1 MRRQLFLFLRLLL
14 LLFLSTL
21 PLIDAQNSSIAPI
34 ANTVFIK
41 PYNYT
46 QCQVSNT
53 FRILDAQRSFNWTT
67 NIYSLNITGRSLIS
81 VANLSSTGNL
91 YASAKTEVMLGNS
104 IIYSHLT
111 PLCPDIVGG
120 CPVRSND
127 TVEIQHEFTLPNT
140 SLPVGDIIVRY
151 STLTGEME
159 PWLCLTLAPLEYQHP
174 TWKSI
179 FIYLPVALTVFAAF
193 VSFFASFATV
203 PDTDHDVF
211 LFTSNYAML
220 PATLRLKT
228 PGFFD
233 LIYHAQFI
241 VLLGQLNLDYPA
253 FYPLFASNFA
263 WSFLL
268 FPTRW
273 IPESATRVL
282 FEMGLANS
290 TRRLDDSP
298 RISVNGTG
306 MNNFAMATG
315 IDINSLF
322 MTSFIVLL
330 MIVAGCLLVCLIIWV
345 MVRCMTWYAPLR
357 YKAQNSK
364 VANFTMGII
373 LRILTLFYLPMM
385 TLSFCQL
392 MLPAPVV
399 ILLFAALVLVF
410 HIFLVYGYIAFVLL
424 DVRPP
429 SLVFS
434 DLTLLLRYGSLY
446 NAYTD
451 DHFHFFLYG
460 LIHRI
465 MTGALVG
472 WINIPGL
479 SQILVIFFSE
489 MYFLFQHLIRKPYA
503 SRHVNMLHI
512 LCGCFRVVIIALTL
526 VYIEPFG
533 IPDVSKQMVA
543 WAQIILHFAMFLLVL
558 FAVPV
563 RNLVVLMTGLAD
575 DELYET
581 SSPPARMAW
590 WRRKKRDQSTE
601 QTIRAS
607 MRSDDDD
614 YDSSRIR
621 SAPHLSTSDT
631 SRMSLLS
638 NLQSTTAMTT
648 TTPLPK
654 RASEPP
660 PPPPPHQS
668 DIQIHSNGWKTA
680 GKKRHS
686 FFNMNED
693 PANTLLQEQPSV
705 YQPLITSLHTNSPL
719 PPSPHNNS
727 SQRPSSSTSL
737 PSNSRKGYQPTL
749 AYSIDDP

>member
-1 MRRQLFLFLRLLL
+1 M
-14 LLFLSTL
+14 
-21 PLIDAQNSSIAPI
+21 
-34 ANTVFIK
+34 
-41 PYNYT
+41 
-46 QCQVSNT
+46 
-53 FRILDAQRSFNWTT
+53 
-67 NIYSLNITGRSLIS
+67 
-81 VANLSSTGNL
+81 
-91 YASAKTEVMLGNS
+91 
-104 IIYSHLT
+104 
-111 PLCPDIVGG
+111 
-120 CPVRSND
+120 
-127 TVEIQHEFTLPNT
+127 
-140 SLPVGDIIVRY
+140 GDVIVRY

-159 PWLCLTLAPLEYQHP
+159 PWLCLTLAPVGYQHP

-179 FIYLPVALTVFAAF
+179 FIYLPIALTVFAAF

-241 VLLGQLNLDYPA
+241 ALLGQLNLDYPA
-253 FYPLFASNFA
+253 FYSLFASNFA

-273 IPESATRVL
+273 IPESVTRAL

-298 RISVNGTG
+298 RIAVNGTG
-306 MNNFAMATG
+306 MNNFAMAAG

-322 MTSFIVLL
+322 ITSFIVLL
-330 MIVAGCLLVCLIIWV
+330 MIMAGCLLVCLIIWV
-345 MVRCMTWYAPLR
+345 VVRCMTWYAPHQ
-357 YKAQNSK
+357 YKAQSTK
-364 VANFTMGII
+364 VANFTIGKFRKMKVIYALLIHSCTTGII
-373 LRILTLFYLPMM
+373 LRVLTLFYLPMM

-465 MTGALVG
+465 ITGALVG

-489 MYFLFQHLIRKPYA
+489 LYFLLQHLIRKPYA

-512 LCGCFRVVIIALTL
+512 LCGCFRIIIVALSF

-533 IPDVSKQMVA
+533 IADVSKQIVA
-543 WAQIILHFAMFLLVL
+543 WSQIILHFAMFLLVL

-575 DELYET
+575 DELYEK
-581 SSPPARMAW
+581 SAPPARMAW
-590 WRRKKRDQSTE
+590 WRRKKGGGQRSIGVST
-601 QTIRAS
+601 
-607 MRSDDDD
+607 RSEDDDD
-614 YDSSRIR
+614 DDEGISR
-621 SAPHLSTSDT
+621 SAPLPPLTNDT

-638 NLQSTTAMTT
+638 NLQFTT
-648 TTPLPK
+648 TTLATTAAPLPK
-654 RASEPP
+654 RASDPP
-660 PPPPPHQS
+660 PQPPPHQS

-680 GKKRHS
+680 GKKRRS
-686 FFNMNED
+686 FFNIDED
-693 PANTLLQEQPSV
+693 PANILLQEQQ
-705 YQPLITSLHTNSPL
+705 YHPLITALHVN
-719 PPSPHNNS
+719 PSAAPNQ
-727 SQRPSSSTSL
+727 SQRPSSSTATI
-737 PSNSRKGYQPTL
+737 PSFSRKGYQPAL